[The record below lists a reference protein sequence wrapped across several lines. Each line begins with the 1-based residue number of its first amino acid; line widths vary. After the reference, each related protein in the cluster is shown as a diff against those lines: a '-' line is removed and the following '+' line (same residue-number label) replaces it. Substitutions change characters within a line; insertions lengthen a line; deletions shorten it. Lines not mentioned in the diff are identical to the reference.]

1 MIRAGISP
9 DFTVVVAMDDPEQGW
24 LCWETLVWGPRVCPV
39 TFLSPGA
46 EARERRSLER
56 FKLARE

>member
-1 MIRAGISP
+1 MLRNAGVGP
-9 DFTVVVAMDDPEQGW
+9 QG
-24 LCWETLVWGPRVCPV
+24 VPQV